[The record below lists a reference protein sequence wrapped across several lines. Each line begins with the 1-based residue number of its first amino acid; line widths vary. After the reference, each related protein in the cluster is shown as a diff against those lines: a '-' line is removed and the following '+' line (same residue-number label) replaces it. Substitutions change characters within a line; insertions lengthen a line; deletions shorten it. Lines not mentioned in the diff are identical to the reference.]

1 MRKSV
6 TSEIRLWK
14 QRHAMAAT
22 IIRLME
28 GFRDDYLPGLRTWD
42 AFAPLLILRKMGEM
56 HDAGHAAS
64 TSALSRSTG
73 MPRTTIRRKL
83 AQLKKMGAIEQHGSR
98 FLLLPLYLNK
108 PIMLQGFRRRREMVG
123 FLPKKL
129 AETDN

>member
-1 MRKSV
+1 MPKSV
-6 TSEIRLWK
+6 TREIRLWK

-64 TSALSRSTG
+64 ASALSRSTG
-73 MPRTTIRRKL
+73 MPRTTVQRKL
-83 AQLKKMGAIEQHGSR
+83 AQLKKIGAIDQHGSL
-98 FLLLPLYLNK
+98 FLMLPPYLNK
-108 PIMLQGFRRRREMVG
+108 PAILQGFRRRRDMVG
-123 FLPKKL
+123 RLPKKL
-129 AETDN
+129 SETGS